1 MTRIAPIRTPT
12 PAHRVPSTRKANPL
26 QRIKDIAKSVPWLAA
41 PPLFVLSIVVM
52 AVGKVH
58 EHGALMLLLP
68 GGLLGLVLL
77 YQLQRLTWKGD
88 CQPDQPL
95 GIAPAIVLGL
105 VFAVLDG
112 IWHYQL
118 LSAAQQILKILMVV
132 RLPDALLPIAWWAG
146 FLQGA
151 LVFIWLGLR
160 MNRSQYF
167 VIVLGF
173 HLAAFLLLAVCW
185 PLAELAFSYPYY
197 FETEALAM
205 IGILAAGTVLWLV
218 LWGIAPVMF
227 LRLQRLTLR
236 RKRMEDVSL
245 EED

>member
-1 MTRIAPIRTPT
+1 MTRIAPIRTHT
-12 PAHRVPSTRKANPL
+12 PAHRVPSTRPANPL
-26 QRIKDIAKSVPWLAA
+26 QRIQDVAKSVPWLAA

-58 EHGALMLLLP
+58 EHAALMLLLP
-68 GGLLGLVLL
+68 GVLLGLVLL

-95 GIAPAIVLGL
+95 GVAPAIVLGL

-112 IWHYQL
+112 IWHHQL

-132 RLPDALLPIAWWAG
+132 RLPDALLPIAWWVG

-185 PLAELAFSYPYY
+185 PLAEWALSYPYY
-197 FETEALAM
+197 DETEALAM

-236 RKRMEDVSL
+236 RKRMADVSL

>member
-1 MTRIAPIRTPT
+1 MTRIAPIRTHT
-12 PAHRVPSTRKANPL
+12 PAHRVPSTRPANPL

-58 EHGALMLLLP
+58 EHEGLMLLLP
-68 GGLLGLVLL
+68 GVLVGLVLL

-88 CQPDQPL
+88 CQPDKPL
-95 GIAPAIVLGL
+95 EMAPAIVLGL
-105 VFAVLDG
+105 VFAALDG
-112 IWHYQL
+112 IWHHQL
-118 LSAAQQILKILMVV
+118 LLVLKEVFWVLWWV
-132 RLPDALLPIAWWAG
+132 RLPSELLPIAWWVG
-146 FLQGA
+146 FVQGA
-151 LVFIWLGLR
+151 LVFIWLGMR

-167 VIVLGF
+167 AIVLGF
-173 HLAAFLLLAVCW
+173 HLSAFLLLTVCW
-185 PLAELAFSYPYY
+185 PVAELVFVYPYY
-197 FETEALAM
+197 DENQRLTQ
-205 IGILAAGTVLWLV
+205 IGILACITLLGIV